1 MGERRL
7 AGDDLGAD
15 VDIEKRVDVDE
26 RDVLE
31 LTQTKDARIVD
42 EDVEAAER
50 RDSLFDRRLHA
61 AALSVWI
68 ATALRPFALIEATTS
83 AARSADF
90 S

>member
-42 EDVEAAER
+42 EDVEAPSAATVSST
-50 RDSLFDRRLHA
+50 DAST